1 MQEQLNKIIHKCIKG
16 ERHSQR
22 DLYELLAPKMFVV
35 CLRYS
40 RNREDAE
47 EVLQEGFIK
56 VFEHL
61 SQFTFSGSFE
71 GWVRKIM
78 VNCAFQKYRSRSQ
91 LYAVVNIDDIKIE
104 NSHANEN
111 IYAKLDVK
119 ELIKLVQRLPPGY
132 RMVFNLYVFEKMKHR
147 EIAAHLGISEGTS
160 KSNLSDA
167 KGILR
172 KALKN
177 SDLTAK
183 QNVM

>member
-1 MQEQLNKIIHKCIKG
+1 MQEQLNKIIHKCIRG

-22 DLYELLAPKMFVV
+22 DLYELLAPRMFVV

-47 EVLQEGFIK
+47 EVLQEGFIS

-78 VNCAFQKYRSRSQ
+78 VNCSLQKYRSRSQ
-91 LYAVVNIDDIKIE
+91 LHAVINIDETRIE
-104 NSHANEN
+104 NSQDSEN

-119 ELIKLVQRLPPGY
+119 DLIKLVQQLPPGY

-147 EIAAHLGISEGTS
+147 EIAECLGISEGTS

-167 KGILR
+167 KSILQ
-172 KALKN
+172 KAIKKSELI
-177 SDLTAK
+177 AK

>member
-1 MQEQLNKIIHKCIKG
+1 MEEQLNKIIHKCIRG

-35 CLRYS
+35 SLRYS

-61 SQFTFSGSFE
+61 SQFTFNGSFE

-78 VNCAFQKYRSRSQ
+78 VNCSLQKYRSRTQ
-91 LYAVVNIDDIKIE
+91 LHAVVNIDDIRIE
-104 NSHANEN
+104 VSMENEN
-111 IYAKLDVK
+111 VYAKLDVK
-119 ELIKLVQRLPPGY
+119 ELIKLVQQLPPGY

-167 KGILR
+167 KAILQ
-172 KALKN
+172 KAIKKSELI
-177 SDLTAK
+177 AK